1 MENFSCVQCN
11 KASVE
16 DEFQRCHSCSLSH
29 AELCAKLDAVPRIKR
44 EKVREELFAVK
55 SMKGGVE
62 FTDWYNRQEMAI
74 FGIKLPE

>member
-1 MENFSCVQCN
+1 MNFSCYNCN
-11 KASVE
+11 KVPVE
-16 DEFQRCHSCSLSH
+16 NEFERCADCNLSH
-29 AELCAKLDAVPRIKR
+29 KELCAKLDAIPRKKI
-44 EKVREELFAVK
+44 EKVREELFPVK